1 MFVTSTG
8 NQKLVC
14 TLRTKTLYLTTNR
27 NMAEGAFHRVLE
39 LEAFNMMN
47 DDIHAAS
54 STSSKVQDNTWTCVD
69 IVSYLK
75 TANVPR
81 KITYLLKC
89 MHY

>member
-14 TLRTKTLYLTTNR
+14 TLRTKTVYLTTNR
-27 NMAEGAFHRVLE
+27 NMAEGAFNCVLE
-39 LEAFNMMN
+39 REAFNMIN

-69 IVSYLK
+69 IASYLK
-75 TANVPR
+75 TANLPR
-81 KITYLLKC
+81 RITYLLKC

>member
-1 MFVTSTG
+1 
-8 NQKLVC
+8 
-14 TLRTKTLYLTTNR
+14 
-27 NMAEGAFHRVLE
+27 MAEGAFHRVLE

-47 DDIHAAS
+47 AAS

>member
-1 MFVTSTG
+1 
-8 NQKLVC
+8 
-14 TLRTKTLYLTTNR
+14 
-27 NMAEGAFHRVLE
+27 MAEGAFHRVFE
-39 LEAFNMMN
+39 LVAFNMIN

-54 STSSKVQDNTWTCVD
+54 STSSKVQDNTWTSVD

-75 TANVPR
+75 TANVLR

>member
-8 NQKLVC
+8 NQKLVY
-14 TLRTKTLYLTTNR
+14 TLCMKTLYLTTNR
-27 NMAEGAFHRVLE
+27 NMAEGAYLE
-39 LEAFNMMN
+39 IEAFNMIN
-47 DDIHAAS
+47 NDIHAAS

-75 TANVPR
+75 TANLPR
-81 KITYLLKC
+81 RIIELIKC